1 MENKPM
7 AGWRVVMGFWG
18 VSALFGL
25 PIKAIA
31 GDGPAAI
38 FAFAFLIALSTYLYS
53 KRFAGF
59 INRLLDR
66 WNLIA

>member
-7 AGWRVVMGFWG
+7 AGWRVVLLVWAVAGLTYPSAKGFMGDTGASFLFL
-18 VSALFGL
+18 AL
-25 PIKAIA
+25 
-31 GDGPAAI
+31 
-38 FAFAFLIALSTYLYS
+38 LIATSTYLYS